1 MKTKILEALCV
12 VLTVLGGVLPCD
24 VIFADDLNPPPYRG
38 DPLSV
43 FAEWQFVPG
52 STILNLTQSNWV
64 DDNDPTTVLHPLPF
78 SSPVAP
84 NNPGHYQFQLPNWL
98 DNMPIKYLRAQL
110 TWMVNLSAPISIA
123 SQGLDGTNTVWG
135 QIVYA
140 SPVFVDTSQTYAYQ
154 YYDLIYLPNPDFE
167 RLDIVLQPD
176 SVLTQL
182 VVDTVSTVPEP
193 SSLAMLAI
201 GALSLIRRKK
211 D

>member
-1 MKTKILEALCV
+1 MKRKILEVAGV
-12 VLTVLGGVLPCD
+12 ILTVVGGLLPCD
-24 VIFADDLNPPPYRG
+24 ILLADDLNPPPYRG

-43 FAEWQFVPG
+43 FAEWQLIPG

-64 DDNDPTTVLHPLPF
+64 DDNDPTTVLHPMPF
-78 SSPVAP
+78 PTSVAP
-84 NNPGHYQFQLPNWL
+84 NNPGHYQFQIPNWI

-110 TWMVNLSAPISIA
+110 TWMVNLNAPISIA
-123 SQGLDGTNTVWG
+123 SQALEGANTFWG
-135 QIVYA
+135 QIVYV
-140 SPVFVDTSQTYAYQ
+140 SPVVVDASQTYAYQ

-193 SSLAMLAI
+193 SSLAILAI
-201 GALSLIRRKK
+201 GALSLIQRKK
-211 D
+211 H